1 MSNKKQKDMPIEG
14 VIDGTDFVELKR
26 DMQSA
31 KVIAWLQYNQQQLIA
46 AAVVVVLVLVGSSL
60 WKAQQASQK
69 EAAALLYIQA
79 TNTNNSDEKS
89 ALFDNVIATYPD
101 SGYATLAR
109 LQKST
114 SPSVDEQKVA
124 LNALIDSKIA
134 PEFVWQARLDLA
146 EIFIAENN
154 NEQAKEVLSSRVG
167 AQYEQ
172 ARFALLAQV
181 AIDAVEKMTLIQQ
194 ALDAASHDEDLNA
207 ALEAE
212 LAQLK
217 ASN

>member
-1 MSNKKQKDMPIEG
+1 MSNKKQKDKPVEG

-31 KVIAWLQYNQQQLIA
+31 RVIAWLQYNQQQLIA
-46 AAVVVVLVLVGSSL
+46 GVVVLVLALVGSSL
-60 WKAQQASQK
+60 WQAQQASQK
-69 EAAALLYIQA
+69 GAAALLYIQA
-79 TNTNNSDEKS
+79 TNTSNMEEK
-89 ALFDNVIATYPD
+89 ATLFDNVIAAYPD

-114 SPSVDEQKVA
+114 NASVDEQKSA
-124 LNALIDSKIA
+124 LQALIDGKGA

-146 EIFIAENN
+146 EVYLAENN
-154 NEQAKEVLSSRVG
+154 HEQAKEVLSARVG
-167 AQYEQ
+167 SEYEQ
-172 ARFALLAQV
+172 ARFALLAKMAV
-181 AIDAVEKMTLIQQ
+181 DADEKMTLIQK
-194 ALDAASHDEDLNA
+194 ALDATSHDNDLNA
-207 ALEAE
+207 ALEAK